1 MWITTTQPNLSH
13 TALYT
18 LISHSMI
25 FQMSCPLLIDQRPQ
39 VGHRGISEKC
49 QFRKSGP
56 RSWYRVVGRYAATF
70 FFVTTVMTQRAG
82 RLDATSLTER
92 TNPVTTEPSI
102 VNVAL
107 WFRYWANRQRRATF

>member
-1 MWITTTQPNLSH
+1 MV
-13 TALYT
+13 
-18 LISHSMI
+18 
-25 FQMSCPLLIDQRPQ
+25 RPSNET
-39 VGHRGISEKC
+39 VRRVSVKAGPDVTKHDFRSTPVNGPPSWSGSC

-107 WFRYWANRQRRATF
+107 WFRYWANRQRRARF